1 MGFNRNPAG
10 KQGEKQESSTDPT
23 QFIMAH
29 GVQNTPSLGSAVVK
43 RPVKRGGQFGPRIKG
58 DGARR
63 APSKPLQVAY
73 FHAMP
78 CLPVLKP
85 MPTLL
90 FMSALVILSTQ
101 CRPEEDPPVV
111 PEIRFPID
119 ISKDETEANSTF
131 EFPIVLNQST
141 SRDIMVHYETRELT
155 ALEGEDYI
163 PVADSLV
170 IPAGTATASIFVD
183 IVVDDY
189 MEEDEEFR
197 VVLTGSSNATF
208 AGGIQEAIGTIRND
222 DSLFPISG
230 GGYMSA
236 SSYPGKTLVWS
247 DEFDAGSIDL
257 SNWTYDLGANGW
269 GNQELQNYTSNS
281 ENSYVDDGHLFIVAR
296 DEGTHYTSARM
307 KSIGLQEFQYGRIDV
322 RAILPKG
329 QGIWPAIWMLGANFP
344 TSGWPACGEMD
355 IMELIGSSPNTVHGT
370 VHYGAD
376 WTQHNYTGG
385 GTSIPW
391 TETFSDEFHVF
402 SIDWTPSG
410 ITWLLDDQPFYSVD
424 NAVTGSQPYPF
435 DNPFFFIL
443 NIAVGGQWPGYPD
456 ATTAFPQFMA
466 VDYVRV
472 FQ

>member
-1 MGFNRNPAG
+1 
-10 KQGEKQESSTDPT
+10 
-23 QFIMAH
+23 
-29 GVQNTPSLGSAVVK
+29 
-43 RPVKRGGQFGPRIKG
+43 
-58 DGARR
+58 
-63 APSKPLQVAY
+63 
-73 FHAMP
+73 MP
-78 CLPVLKP
+78 CLSVFKSLPA
-85 MPTLL
+85 LL
-90 FMSALVILSTQ
+90 FIGTLALLASQ
-101 CRPEEDPPVV
+101 CRPEEDPIVV
-111 PEIRFPID
+111 PEIRFPVD

-131 EFPIVLNQST
+131 EFPLVLNQST

-170 IPAGTATASIFVD
+170 IPAGTASASIFVD

-189 MEEDEEFR
+189 MEEDEQFR
-197 VVLTGSSNATF
+197 VVLMGSSNATL

-222 DSLFPISG
+222 DSLFPISNQ
-230 GGYMSA
+230 GYTSA

-247 DEFDAGSIDL
+247 DEFDAGPINL

-344 TSGWPACGEMD
+344 TSGWPACGEID

-370 VHYGAD
+370 IHYGAD
-376 WTQHNYTGG
+376 WTQHNYTGN

-402 SIDWTPSG
+402 SIDWTPYG
-410 ITWLLDDQPFYSVD
+410 ITWLLDDQAFYTVD
-424 NAVTGSQPYPF
+424 NTITGSQPYPF
-435 DNPFFFIL
+435 DNPFFFIM

-456 ATTAFPQFMA
+456 ATTEFPQFMA

>member
-101 CRPEEDPPVV
+101 CRPEEDPHVV